1 MVTKTVWRGCD
12 SDAEAIA
19 LGYPNLQSYRHAV
32 RLEIQREERQAYADA
47 VGQHNA
53 DLAQKLQGQGPG
65 HTFRTAPL
73 TTMQAEAARARR
85 AEYGQGDS
93 E

>member
-1 MVTKTVWRGCD
+1 MTKTEWRGCD

-19 LGYPNLQSYRHAV
+19 LGFPNLATYRHAV
-32 RLEIQREERQAYADA
+32 RCEIQREERQAYADA

-65 HTFRTAPL
+65 HTFRTSPL
-73 TTMQAEAARARR
+73 TPMQAEAARARR
-85 AEYGQGDS
+85 AEHGRSD
-93 E
+93 EE

>member
-1 MVTKTVWRGCD
+1 MTRTVWRGCD
-12 SDAEAIA
+12 SDAEAIR
-19 LGYPNLQSYRHAV
+19 LGFPNLATYRHAV
-32 RLEIQREERQAYADA
+32 RCEIEREERQAYADA

-53 DLAQKLQGQGPG
+53 ELAQRLQGQGPG